1 MNTVDTMV
9 VVADGSRARFFTT
22 DAEMVELTELPS
34 IANKQHAAHRHKGQG
49 TADSGHHDE
58 ESRFA
63 KEVAAHLAAEGG
75 KKAFRDLVLVA
86 PPHMLGDLR
95 GALPKQVAL
104 QVTATVPKDLVGDE
118 RHTLAKHLR
127 TLLTSKPLPP

>member
-1 MNTVDTMV
+1 MNTADTMV

-22 DAEMVELTELPS
+22 DAEMVELVELPEMH
-34 IANKQHAAHRHKGQG
+34 NKQHTIHRHKATGAG
-49 TADSGHHDE
+49 DSGHHSE
-58 ESRFA
+58 EAKFA
-63 KEVAAHLAAEGG
+63 TEIATHLGVQGG
-75 KKAFRDLVLVA
+75 KHAFRDLVLVA

-95 GALPKQVAL
+95 SALPKQVAL